1 MAVRKIRNSWW
12 IDVRADHRRIRKKSP
27 ENTRAGAVAY
37 EAVLRQKLARGS
49 PIAEA
54 TAERAQTFEEFVP
67 RWVEAYVL
75 PNNKFSEQRAKRGVL
90 RNALVPYFGKKRMG
104 EITSYHIERFKGQQ
118 LKSGLAK
125 STIRNH
131 LTVLNKC
138 LACAYEWLKLDG
150 VPPKTKWPKCPTP
163 ETRYLS
169 ADECELLLAHARG
182 MVREMILTA
191 LRTGMRQGEIK
202 GLQWQSIDWETRSVV
217 IQHSFCDVRKVLDT
231 PKSNRSRYIP
241 LDVDVFELLYRRKK
255 TSGFVFLDSDNG
267 KPFNSPRLNLRLA
280 MVCRA
285 AGVKRVTWHVLR
297 HTFATQLAMKGTPL
311 NIVQALLGHASI
323 TTTMRYAH
331 VAPSA
336 LRTAID
342 MLNPK
347 TALAADLG
355 QPAGSKWV
363 EREIAQRLVA

>member
-12 IDVRADHRRIRKKSP
+12 IDLRADHRRLRKKSP
-27 ENTRAGAVAY
+27 ENSRAGALAY
-37 EAVLRQKLARGS
+37 EAVLRQKLARGVTLS
-49 PIAEA
+49 EA
-54 TAERAQTFEEFVP
+54 MADKELTFEEFVP
-67 RWVEAYVL
+67 RWVQAYVV
-75 PNNKFSEQRAKRGVL
+75 PNNKFSEQRAKRGIL
-90 RNALVPYFGKKRMG
+90 RNALVPYFGRQRIG

-131 LTVLNKC
+131 LTVLHKC
-138 LACAYEWLKLDG
+138 LTCAYEWLKLDG
-150 VPPKTKWPKCPTP
+150 VPPKAKWPKCPLP

-169 ADECELLLAHARG
+169 ADECELLLAHAGG

-217 IQHSFCDVRKVLDT
+217 VQHSFCDVRQVLDT
-231 PKSNRSRYIP
+231 PKNNRSRHIP
-241 LDVDVFELLYRRKK
+241 LDADVYQLLYRRKEA
-255 TSGFVFLDSDNG
+255 TGFVFMDADSRT
-267 KPFNSPRLNLRLA
+267 PFNSPRLNLRLA
-280 MVCRA
+280 AVCNA
-285 AGVKRVTWHVLR
+285 AGVKKATWHVLR

-331 VAPSA
+331 VAPST

-347 TALAADLG
+347 TAIAVDLG
-355 QPAGSKWV
+355 QPAGNKWV
-363 EREIAQRLVA
+363 EQQIAERLAA